1 MGTLLVTC
9 AACISHLCSFLHWCL
24 TLMYGLNPS
33 STPFSKSNGFDSL
46 SYPVHLQA
54 KFAEHQLLHFLPG
67 ILFGYLSQQLG
78 SWWYEIFLHQKLLV
92 FVRGVSFLKLHPWSE
107 CKISGWPKVEKILI
121 SSPVIQAAVW
131 SESGTASA
139 HSSLVL
145 QEGKNCYQLIGEL
158 PKCRQQSFAKAVRL
172 ANLWGVH
179 IVAYWV
185 YTVDAWCTH
194 GSIIP
199 HLSPCWP
206 NTPLAIIGPM
216 FSQHLDV
223 QQ

>member
-121 SSPVIQAAVW
+121 SSPVANP
-131 SESGTASA
+131 
-139 HSSLVL
+139 SSCLIRKWNSFSPLCVVVL
-145 QEGKNCYQLIGEL
+145 YYK
-158 PKCRQQSFAKAVRL
+158 KVR
-172 ANLWGVH
+172 
-179 IVAYWV
+179 IVIDW
-185 YTVDAWCTH
+185 
-194 GSIIP
+194 
-199 HLSPCWP
+199 
-206 NTPLAIIGPM
+206 
-216 FSQHLDV
+216 
-223 QQ
+223 